1 MAKLSLCFQSILIPT
16 ERLSERRNRM
26 RMKRDILIIV
36 NARGGWYA
44 WIIPREI
51 VLFEFFSGCDMKNT
65 IPSHPFESAFVLF
78 IWNLQTHR
86 TNCVLRET
94 KFLSFSATVSQCFSL
109 EKKNSHWLLRAIEDR
124 RSRRIR
130 TIGKCESLTQC
141 DWKNWCHR
149 RGFSVVIRTGFPW
162 HGPSSCSSDGCTS
175 QKKWL
180 SVWVRLFIIILPH
193 SAKHVCH

>member
-109 EKKNSHWLLRAIEDR
+109 EKKTL
-124 RSRRIR
+124 
-130 TIGKCESLTQC
+130 
-141 DWKNWCHR
+141 
-149 RGFSVVIRTGFPW
+149 TGFCEQLKTAEAA
-162 HGPSSCSSDGCTS
+162 GYGQSANVKVSR
-175 QKKWL
+175 
-180 SVWVRLFIIILPH
+180 SVTGRIGVIEEA
-193 SAKHVCH
+193 SVS